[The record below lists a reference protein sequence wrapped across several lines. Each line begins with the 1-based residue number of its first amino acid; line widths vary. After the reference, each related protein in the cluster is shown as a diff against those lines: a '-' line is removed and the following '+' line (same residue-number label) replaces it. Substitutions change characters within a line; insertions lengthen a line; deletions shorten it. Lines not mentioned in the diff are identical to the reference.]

1 MKKIILKLVVVF
13 ATFFITWTIMNTQP
27 VQSWWMKT
35 IFELSLGDEKEQL
48 ETFQYDHVTI
58 YTDQPERIMELF
70 EPNLDEIDQLSSAWF
85 EPASKDYPEVTM
97 YAIEPNLVMN
107 IMLKG
112 ANGIYIPSS
121 EIMLLNMNLDDD
133 RILHGYAHEYA
144 HYRMFNYLEELDVSY
159 KKVPMWFHEGVAE
172 AFSHRFAPLPFA
184 EVMNEWEVDAFFEK
198 EATDRLISDEYIMS
212 QYLIE
217 YLLYAKGEEAVH
229 TVLSNLTKSSDFE
242 TVLEEQLNYTYTDLK
257 AYLAAEDEAVEDLM
271 YRTEAELG
279 NEQFQA
285 EVLAFHERKKP
296 YYYNAQLVTNI
307 LFQMYQTDEKWL
319 EMAELTEY
327 RMNYVQRDFY
337 SYQWAADFAK
347 KAGNLEKEAYYL
359 AKAEEEKAKEE
370 PVQE

>member
-13 ATFFITWTIMNTQP
+13 ATFFITWTLMNTQP

-144 HYRMFNYLEELDVSY
+144 HYRIFNYLEELDVSY

-198 EATDRLISDEYIMS
+198 ETTDRLTSDEYIMS
-212 QYLIE
+212 QFLVE
-217 YLLYAKGEEAVH
+217 YLLYTKEDEAVH
-229 TVLSNLTKSSDFE
+229 TVLSNLTRSSDFE

-257 AYLAAEDEAVEDLM
+257 TYLAAEDDTVEDFM
-271 YRTEAELG
+271 YRTEAEVG

-307 LFQMYQTDEKWL
+307 LSQMYQTDEKWL

-327 RMNYVQRDFY
+327 RMNYVQRD
-337 SYQWAADFAK
+337 SIDYQLAAGYAK
-347 KAGNLEKEAYYL
+347 KAGDLGKEAYYL
-359 AKAEEEKAKEE
+359 VKAEEEKAKEE